1 MNNDVVIFVSGDM
14 NRSSRVRTV
23 INEEYREAFRT
34 KSYTEICDKFQGRQL
49 ETRITIDDATTSSSS
64 APLSR
69 EHVHLS
75 EYLVAE
81 ARQETLVSISESSK
95 YHHFLTN
102 YFDISLEASQICEF
116 ILQNVHQVRVDYHA
130 IRNVIEL
137 VERKPDHKSWSH
149 NQHNCVY
156 KNLASF
162 SLHTNPFSTI
172 TPQKLQKLHDTHKH
186 LLHELK
192 SKSAK
197 RKGHSIMRCM
207 KKALAVVGCGALAIS
222 LLLLV
227 VVAMGSTVGMAA
239 APGLI
244 MMSSLVM
251 LVMKRVKKRKQKEGV
266 DAAAKGIY
274 VVIKDFDMMGRLV
287 RNLRDEMEHRKLA
300 AEVCVKKGKNGALRE
315 VAREF
320 QEHEYGFLGEL
331 EELEKQIYLCFLHIN
346 RSRTLLI
353 QQLSHNS

>member
-1 MNNDVVIFVSGDM
+1 MN
-14 NRSSRVRTV
+14 SSRVRTV

-34 KSYTEICDKFQGRQL
+34 KSYTEICDKFQGQL
-49 ETRITIDDATTSSSS
+49 ETRITLDDAESFLPSSSS
-64 APLSR
+64 APSR
-69 EHVHLS
+69 EHIP
-75 EYLVAE
+75 
-81 ARQETLVSISESSK
+81 RQETLVSISENSK

-116 ILQNVHQVRVDYHA
+116 ILQNVHQVRVDYHT
-130 IRNVIEL
+130 IRSVIEF

-156 KNLASF
+156 ENLASF

-172 TPQKLQKLHDTHKH
+172 TPQKLQKLHDTYKH
-186 LLHELK
+186 LLDELK

-197 RKGHSIMRCM
+197 PKKRKGHFIMRCM
-207 KKALAVVGCGALAIS
+207 KLALAVVGCGALAFS

-227 VVAMGSTVGMAA
+227 LVVHSTVGMVA

-244 MMSSLVM
+244 MVSSLVM
-251 LVMKRVKKRKQKEGV
+251 LVMKKLKREKREAKRKQKEGMDV
-266 DAAAKGIY
+266 AAKGIY
-274 VVIKDFDMMGRLV
+274 VVIKDFDMMSRLV
-287 RNLRDEMEHRKLA
+287 QNLGDEMEHRKLA
-300 AEVCVKKGKNGALRE
+300 AEVCVKKGKNGALKE

-353 QQLSHNS
+353 QQLADI